1 LVAKPSKIGKYD
13 VIDVIGRGGMGVV
26 YKANDPHLNRLVAI
40 KMMTGGYSDN
50 PDLLKRFYREAQSTG
65 NLQHPNIVTVYDLG
79 DLEGNPYLV
88 MEFLEGES
96 LDAVINSHN
105 PLSLIT
111 KINFICDVC
120 HGLAYAHHQGIV
132 HRDIKPGNIMVLK
145 NGSVK
150 IVDFGIA
157 HFGDKTVTR
166 TGQLIGSL
174 GYMSPEQV
182 NGKPIDTRTDIFS
195 TGVVLYQLLTYALP
209 FDGDSTA
216 ATLLKIIHDPP
227 PPLKKYISDIP
238 SELEDVILRSL
249 AKDREDRY
257 RTVEDFGFDLAQISD
272 RLKQGLVEGHLRE
285 AESLFS
291 RGLTHKA
298 KELLLQVLKIDRQ
311 HTGAIRLFRTVQHSI
326 EEEQIEVQIRQL
338 RGQAEEAY
346 SRQQFEA
353 ALGYVDKA
361 LNLHQTDAGL
371 QSLRSSIRQ
380 ARNRAEELQNL
391 LHKAEAAH
399 QEGDLEIAKKMVEE
413 TMELA
418 PNDLQVKALFRVIH
432 RDWAERSRQTKVES
446 LVESARKEIA
456 SRRFTAALDVLKEA
470 EALDP
475 NAPNVK
481 SLIESAS
488 AGREQERL
496 RKELEAINL
505 QIEEALDRDDFVT
518 ACQIIDQGLQRFPE
532 DRSLLKL
539 RSLAEKQR
547 QVSERKRFID
557 EQLAQARAL
566 IQVGRNE
573 EVLQLLEAALKRVG
587 SDPHLHSLQVIV
599 RETVERERIE
609 KRKAEFLQRARECLR
624 RKEFSEAIDTLN
636 AASAEF
642 QQDAEVGELLQFAKD
657 EAAVDQQRKATE
669 AVVEKARALIEND
682 EYDQAVQL
690 LEAEL
695 PEGVEEELGIALS
708 QARHAA
714 AEYQKRLDGALSASR
729 KLLQNRKAAEAAKF
743 LESQPASFR
752 RNSDYSEL
760 LQQARREAERW
771 HNIESAVERSR
782 QLSGQRNFDEAFRA
796 LDECRGS
803 WGDAP
808 ELQIAATEVENRRS
822 ADATEKLELVM
833 ADGRMLMMAKEYR
846 AVIDRLKPAASLAS
860 VASQKLRAEFET
872 LQAQATKA
880 LVIQRRAQIE
890 QFLRKGE
897 HREAADLLSGSQTE
911 FPDNRTLD
919 DLKKRLDDAVARRT
933 EVQNLLHTARQLFAE
948 NSWKQGGEAC
958 VRAISLAALDPWLRE
973 QAIEV
978 ALRAADA
985 ALEKDWR
992 SAETLVQDLTEV
1004 RAGTAVPASLR
1015 SRIAE
1020 KKREQDIQDA
1030 VAEVRGL
1037 QSSGDLPGALA
1048 MVGKHLAAFAD
1059 DPALKALQS
1068 ELQQQQRDQEER
1080 ARLEQERVQRLEHLQ
1095 TAREQ
1100 LEREPV
1106 LESKIRI
1113 LEEALRAYP
1122 DEVPFQQQLADLRGL
1137 TQRVAARAQQAK
1149 ELEESRQ
1156 FGEAIKVWE
1165 EIRGLDPHFSA
1176 TERSLEQLRG
1186 LQRQELEARKVALI
1200 GQAQDLLAAHDLEA
1214 ASELLAQVKSEF
1226 PDDPQVAELET
1237 SIEQRAS
1244 TRTKALNLIAEG
1256 RKLVEKKKWDKGAES
1271 LQQAAEVG
1279 SADLPVRQEA
1289 VSALLQAAES
1299 ATSLDLRSA
1308 ESVVDLA
1315 ARLDPSSAELAKVR
1329 ANLESRKREAA
1340 VAQCLAASQKFE
1352 STGDL
1357 SGALS
1362 QLDPGL
1368 HAYPDEPQLQ
1378 QRKRALEAQLRA
1390 AEAARQKEKQIAE
1403 HEQSAQRMHSAGD
1416 LQGTLARLQQ
1426 GLAEFPGEPRL
1437 LRMKSAVDKSI
1448 ADAEELKR
1456 REEERKRQ
1464 EEQRKREE
1472 EERQRLREE
1481 KAAREAEKKRQEE
1494 AERLRLDQL
1503 RKREEEAA
1511 REAEKRKRE
1520 EAEKLRLEQ
1529 VRKREEEAAREAE
1542 KRKQEEVEKLRLE
1555 QERKREQ
1562 KAAREAEKKK
1572 REEAETL
1579 RLEQAR
1585 KRKEEAQAKA
1595 AEDAKR
1601 RRQERLARK
1610 EQAAAVQ
1617 AQGIHLVPAGV
1628 VAKLA
1633 GTKLW
1638 WSAAAALV
1646 LVVVVAVVIQSF
1658 RGGQGTLVI
1667 RNAVPGTV
1675 VRIEKQTY
1683 TVGQDGTVSIPL
1695 KPGPHEVELAKD
1707 GYQSR
1712 ELHIDIAGGKNLPLG
1727 DIALSPLPVSSDH
1740 LIPKPGLAN
1749 GSLVIETGNKD
1760 VSVYIDSVKQNGGR
1774 RGTLRVSLPPVE
1786 HEIRAER
1793 PGYVTRSVRTV
1804 ISSNTEQKID
1814 LRLERQTVT
1823 PQHARLSIQA
1833 APPGSQ
1839 VFVDGQSKGTVDG
1852 NGTFSADVAEGDH
1865 QISLMT
1871 DSRKSDAITR
1881 HFAQGGQVQLDGAEF
1896 KAALPPETTEGTA
1909 WLQVQDSRSISA
1921 LEGFLKRFPNS
1932 AHRGE
1937 AEPKLDDL
1945 YWQKATDANDVANFR
1960 DYQSRYPNG
1969 RHAQDAQ
1976 NEIVKLDWQLA
1987 QNTSDTSVLE
1997 DFLKRYPS
2005 GSFHD
2010 QAAAKLDDLT
2020 WQRASRVS
2028 DAASLHDYLGRFPNG
2043 KHADQAHNGLD
2054 QLAASK
2060 PPARVETTVDE
2071 RAAVLAVLQRY
2082 KKAYDEESVAE
2093 LQAIWPGMGP
2103 RQISTLGVFFKSARA
2118 VTLAYNLVGEPEISG
2133 TSSTAKFTQSLNF
2146 IINGKQQKT
2155 SAQVTMQLK
2164 KAGPGNWVI
2173 ETIR

>member
-1 LVAKPSKIGKYD
+1 MVAKPSKIGKYD

-573 EVLQLLEAALKRVG
+573 EVLQLLEAALKKVG

-695 PEGVEEELGIALS
+695 PDGAEEELGIALS

-752 RNSDYSEL
+752 RNSDYNEL

-1059 DPALKALQS
+1059 DPALKALQG

-1122 DEVPFQQQLADLRGL
+1122 DDVPFQQQLADLRGL
-1137 TQRVAARAQQAK
+1137 TQRVAAHAQQAK

-1156 FGEAIKVWE
+1156 FAEAIKVWE

-1214 ASELLAQVKSEF
+1214 ASELLAQMKSEF

-1357 SGALS
+1357 TGALS

-1542 KRKQEEVEKLRLE
+1542 KRKQEEAEKLRLE

-1852 NGTFSADVAEGDH
+1852 NGTFSAP
-1865 QISLMT
+1865 
-1871 DSRKSDAITR
+1871 K
-1881 HFAQGGQVQLDGAEF
+1881 
-1896 KAALPPETTEGTA
+1896 ALPG
-1909 WLQVQDSRSISA
+1909 SRFRTRAASA
-1921 LEGFLKRFPNS
+1921 LSKGSSNVFLIPRTGARLNRSWTISIGRRRRMP
-1932 AHRGE
+1932 
-1937 AEPKLDDL
+1937 
-1945 YWQKATDANDVANFR
+1945 TM
-1960 DYQSRYPNG
+1960 SR
-1969 RHAQDAQ
+1969 
-1976 NEIVKLDWQLA
+1976 
-1987 QNTSDTSVLE
+1987 
-1997 DFLKRYPS
+1997 
-2005 GSFHD
+2005 
-2010 QAAAKLDDLT
+2010 
-2020 WQRASRVS
+2020 
-2028 DAASLHDYLGRFPNG
+2028 
-2043 KHADQAHNGLD
+2043 
-2054 QLAASK
+2054 
-2060 PPARVETTVDE
+2060 
-2071 RAAVLAVLQRY
+2071 
-2082 KKAYDEESVAE
+2082 
-2093 LQAIWPGMGP
+2093 
-2103 RQISTLGVFFKSARA
+2103 
-2118 VTLAYNLVGEPEISG
+2118 ISG
-2133 TSSTAKFTQSLNF
+2133 TIRAATRTAGTRRMLRMRSSNWTGSRPRTR
-2146 IINGKQQKT
+2146 
-2155 SAQVTMQLK
+2155 VTRLY
-2164 KAGPGNWVI
+2164 
-2173 ETIR
+2173 